1 MHEISIWQLA
11 FDILSLRGVEN
22 DKAISYTDA
31 SVNKKI
37 IAAFIIVLVL
47 LAGLVLFQN
56 QNSQKQTIT
65 TQPTISPTIADGD
78 DRKVVLGV
86 FEGTIPCADC
96 EGIKMKLTL
105 YQDPTTLGAAG
116 FTLDST
122 YIGQPNGTFNT
133 QGQWDY
139 LRGNSED
146 PNATIY
152 GLDLDKPQLERQ
164 YFLKVGDDKVTMLD
178 ENMNPIK
185 SNLNYTLKKVN
196 P

>member
-1 MHEISIWQLA
+1 M
-11 FDILSLRGVEN
+11 
-22 DKAISYTDA
+22 
-31 SVNKKI
+31 NKKI
-37 IAAFIIVLVL
+37 IAAFIIVIVV
-47 LAGLVLFQN
+47 LAGFFFIQ
-56 QNSQKQTIT
+56 QRNSQQQNNVPS
-65 TQPTISPTIADGD
+65 TQPTQADGD

-116 FTLDST
+116 YTLDST

-133 QGQWDY
+133 QGEWDY
-139 LRGNSED
+139 LRGNDED

-152 GLDLDKPQLERQ
+152 GLDLDKPELERQ

-178 ENMNPIK
+178 EKMNPIK
-185 SNLNYTLKKVN
+185 SNLNYTLTKVN
-196 P
+196 N